1 MPTINQKKYDF
12 ISKLSLLK
20 ITYLVLNG
28 DSLALLQLDLVVVP
42 LNVGFGDG
50 DEPKIMINRW

>member
-50 DEPKIMINRW
+50 DEPIMLINRW

>member
-1 MPTINQKKYDF
+1 MPTIYQKKYDL
-12 ISKLSLLK
+12 IPKLSLLK
-20 ITYLVLNG
+20 IAYLVLNG

-50 DEPKIMINRW
+50 DEPIRLIN